1 MKTLITTSVLTLLF
15 SMNGFSQETPRKQ
28 RTEKEPLS
36 LEQRNQLQLK
46 KMTLELDLTASQ
58 QKEMA
63 ALIAEQSAKREAK
76 KAERLANKETKK
88 ELSADEKFEL
98 RNKMLDEQIAYK
110 AKMKKILT
118 EKQFEKWEASNQ
130 KRQNAMRKMK
140 RAHSAKNQPVSE

>member
-15 SMNGFSQETPRKQ
+15 STNGFSQEAPRKQ
-28 RTEKEPLS
+28 RAEREPLS

-98 RNKMLDEQIAYK
+98 RNKMLDEQIAHK

>member
-1 MKTLITTSVLTLLF
+1 MKTFLTTTVLTLFF
-15 SMNGFSQETPRKQ
+15 SMHGFSQDAPRKQ
-28 RTEKEPLS
+28 RAEREPLS

-63 ALIAEQSAKREAK
+63 ALLAETSAKREAK
-76 KAERLANKETKK
+76 KAERLTQQDAKK
-88 ELSADEKFEL
+88 ELSADEKFAL

-118 EKQFEKWEASNQ
+118 EKQFEKWEASTQ
-130 KRQNAMRKMK
+130 KRQHAMRKMK
-140 RAHSAKNQPVSE
+140 RTHPSKNQPQSE